1 MDAGLALGREHAKV
15 RPRGTQ
21 EPTQVEDN
29 MQFGTSGFRGL
40 TGVAAVTALAFGAG
54 LYSLSVSAQP
64 KLDIH
69 FVPTPH
75 EVVKRMLEIAKVGP
89 NDTHYDLG
97 SGDGRIVI
105 AAVKDFK
112 AKKGV
117 GIDLD
122 PQRIKEAN
130 ENKAKA
136 GVGDTVTF
144 REQNIFETDLSE
156 ATTVS
161 MYLLTSINIR
171 MRPKL
176 IKELKP
182 GTRIVTHAFNMGE
195 WKAEHDE
202 SVNGYQVY
210 LFIVPANP
218 TGKWEMSEG
227 ERKISLDLKSDFTDL
242 GGTAA
247 INGKSS
253 DVKNGKITGTKIEFT
268 IDVEGKPVKYEG
280 TIDGST
286 ITGAGATKWTAKKS

>member
-1 MDAGLALGREHAKV
+1 MQFRKSGIRGLA
-15 RPRGTQ
+15 
-21 EPTQVEDN
+21 
-29 MQFGTSGFRGL
+29 
-40 TGVAAVTALAFGAG
+40 GVAAATALLFGAG

-75 EVVKRMLEIAKVGP
+75 EVVKRMLELAKVGP

-136 GVGDTVTF
+136 GLGDTVTF

-176 IKELKP
+176 LKELKP

-195 WKAEHDE
+195 WKEEHNE

-210 LFIVPANP
+210 LFIVPANV
-218 TGKWEMSEG
+218 TGKWDVSEG
-227 ERKISLDLKSDFTDL
+227 DRKIALDLKSEFTDL
-242 GGTAA
+242 SGTAT
-247 INGKSS
+247 INGKSA
-253 DVKNGKITGTKIEFT
+253 DVKGGKITGTQVEFT
-268 IDVEGKPVKYEG
+268 VDVDGKPVKFEG
-280 TIDGST
+280 TVDGGT
-286 ITGAGATKWTAKKS
+286 ITGTGATKWTAKKA